1 MKVKIRDRL
10 RLSNL
15 YGLFKSII
23 EMIQTNNLKFS
34 KKVPKVTLENPI
46 YEVSDLYK
54 GPISEIER
62 KKCKALSQAIIF
74 PYTRCILR

>member
-10 RLSNL
+10 HISNL

-23 EMIQTNNLKFS
+23 EMIQTNNLKYS
-34 KKVPKVTLENPI
+34 KKFPKVTLENPI
-46 YEVSDLYK
+46 HEVSDLFK
-54 GPISEIER
+54 RQIFEIER
-62 KKCKALSQAIIF
+62 KKCKALSQAIIL